1 MPMPYNQDLEKI
13 KQFIFSATGLIYY
26 QDKTD
31 ELYRKIHKAMKHSGA
46 ADYRHYLSMI
56 TASADEGS
64 VAFERLVSDLT
75 IGETHFFRDE
85 SLFNGFRDVIL
96 PEVIKK
102 NRAKKRLWI
111 WSAGCA
117 TGEEAY
123 TLAILI
129 AQHFP
134 HLLQGWDLRIIGTDI
149 NRDFLNRAIKGEY
162 SQWSFRG
169 TPEQIKQT
177 CFFPKGRNWQIKP
190 EYKKHLSF
198 QYHNLATMP
207 FPSVFQNLN
216 SFDIIFCRNV
226 MIYFDAATN
235 QKLIR
240 QFQESLVPDGWLVI
254 GHADHNIRYFTSF
267 KTVMLPGTSFYQNCA
282 GHAGETPKETARVF
296 EPFLFDLADAGG
308 KSISD
313 KKKTAPLST
322 FRATNNHTIP
332 PVRKPRHSPCPPPEI
347 TRQKPV
353 EKQSSDSA
361 KLNDLINQ
369 GKWDEASRLCQH
381 LIKLSPLD
389 TTVHLLSAL
398 LSEHRGLVP
407 EAVTSLKKAL
417 YLDRKFVLG
426 HYHLGLLQQAT
437 GDVKKAKK
445 SFSNVINLLDTYDDT
460 FVFHMADGIS
470 AGQLKILSN
479 FHLEVLNA

>member
-1 MPMPYNQDLEKI
+1 MLYNPDFEKI
-13 KQFIFSATGLIYY
+13 KQFIFSETGLIYY

-31 ELYRKIHKAMKHSGA
+31 ELYRKIHKAMEHSGA
-46 ADYRHYLSMI
+46 VDYRQYLSMI
-56 TASADEGS
+56 TSSADEQS
-64 VAFERLVSDLT
+64 VAFDFLVSDLT

-85 SLFNGFRDVIL
+85 PLFNGLKDVIL

-102 NRAKKRLWI
+102 NRHEKRLWI

-123 TLAILI
+123 TLAIMI
-129 AQHFP
+129 AQHFS

-149 NRDFLNRAIKGEY
+149 NRNFLNRAIKGEY

-177 CFFPKGRNWQIKP
+177 CFFPKGRKWQIKP

-198 QYHNLATMP
+198 QYHNLITMP

-226 MIYFDAATN
+226 MIYFDATTN

-240 QFQESLVPDGWLVI
+240 QFQKALVPDGWLVI

-282 GHAGETPKETARVF
+282 DNTGKTAEENPRVF
-296 EPFLFDLADAGG
+296 EPFLFELTDAVE
-308 KSISD
+308 KSISNR
-313 KKKTAPLST
+313 KKTVPLST
-322 FRATNNHTIP
+322 LRVTNNYTAP
-332 PVRKPRHSPCPPPEI
+332 PVKKPRQLPGPPPAI
-347 TRQKPV
+347 TRQKTA
-353 EKQSSDSA
+353 EKNSLDSA
-361 KLNDLINQ
+361 RLNELINQ
-369 GKWDEASRLCQH
+369 GKWDEASRLCQD
-381 LIKLSPLD
+381 LIKLNPLD

-398 LSEHRGLVP
+398 LSEHKGLVP

-426 HYHLGLLQQAT
+426 HYHLGLLQQSA

-445 SFSNVINLLDTYDDT
+445 SFCNVIDLLKTYDDT
-460 FVFHMADGIS
+460 FIFHMADGIS